1 MNIET
6 DTEKYFSNS
15 KKAAQYLGISVS
27 TLRKYKK
34 EGKILYRK
42 YLITNA

>member
-6 DTEKYFSNS
+6 NTEKYYPNNME
-15 KKAAQYLGISVS
+15 AAKYLEIGVS

-42 YLITNA
+42 YIITNA